1 MSQEPRP
8 PSEALELA
16 ARAMHHGDRFS
27 IARLVSL
34 FEDARPHALHDRS
47 EVMKWLEQSARSRR
61 AVILGITGTPG
72 AGKSTLVGRLA
83 LDLIAADPNVR
94 VAVLAVD
101 PSSAVSGGALLGD
114 RTRVRFPPDEKRL
127 YFRSQATDREP
138 GGVSRTTFVV
148 CRLLYH
154 LFDFVMIE
162 TVGIGQNEI
171 DVHRLADRTYLILQ
185 PLAGDQLQFMK
196 AGIMEMPEAFV
207 INKCD
212 QADAAQKTFYSLKA
226 SLEYVRP
233 GENALPIFRVSGLTG
248 AGVPDL
254 LHDMQQCRQRPREHA
269 MPSREVYHFEK
280 WVQEE
285 FGRRGLR
292 YLNEAGGASAWMHT
306 HGGFDAALRSFSE
319 LRLESDT
326 P

>member
-1 MSQEPRP
+1 MSQDPKP
-8 PSEALELA
+8 TSEALDLT
-16 ARAMHHGDRFS
+16 ARALQHGDRFS

-34 FEDARPHALHDRS
+34 FEDTRPQALTDRS
-47 EVMKWLEQSARSRR
+47 EVTRWLEHSGHSRR

-83 LDLIAADPNVR
+83 VDLIAADPDVS

-127 YFRSQATDREP
+127 YFRSQSTDQEL
-138 GGVSRTTFVV
+138 GGVSRTTFAV
-148 CRLLYH
+148 CRLLYY
-154 LFDFVMIE
+154 LFDYVMIE

-171 DVHRLADRTYLILQ
+171 EVHRLADRTYLILQ
-185 PLAGDQLQFMK
+185 PLAGDQIQFMK
-196 AGIMEMPEAFV
+196 AGIMEMPEVFV

-212 QADAAQKTFYSLKA
+212 QTEAALKTFYSLKA

-233 GENALPIFRVSGLTG
+233 GEETLPIFRVSGLTG

-254 LHDMQQCRQRPREHA
+254 LRDMRQCREGQTEHA
-269 MPSREVYHFEK
+269 MPSREIYHFEK

-292 YLNEAGGASAWMHT
+292 YLNEAGGASAWVNA
-306 HGGFDAALRSFSE
+306 HGGFDAALQSFSE
-319 LRLESDT
+319 LRLQSET